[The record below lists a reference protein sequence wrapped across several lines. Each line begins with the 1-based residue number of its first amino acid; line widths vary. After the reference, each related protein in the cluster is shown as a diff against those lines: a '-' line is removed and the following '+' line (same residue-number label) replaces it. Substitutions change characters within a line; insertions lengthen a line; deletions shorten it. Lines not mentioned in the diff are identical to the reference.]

1 MIPTPQPSQLT
12 PPQVFEQAKRLMAM
26 GDYHE
31 AAQRAALLRS
41 HFPNDTPMLALHGLS
56 MGALHLHELAI
67 DDLTRAADDTHNA
80 LVNGNPEN
88 PNRTRIAD
96 QLLRVCAQLARSHEA
111 LGNTD
116 AADAALQR
124 AVDTDPESP
133 AVVLAQVDILAGRG
147 QTAQARSILE
157 AARKLGLEEV
167 PAAMSEAAIFLAE
180 GPKADRN
187 AAAEAASRL
196 KFATEQ
202 VGLDAATLSEAL
214 RRTTALFDL
223 AGDFDEAY
231 RAAVRAAN
239 FRRGNYDAAVH
250 AKLTNAIMS
259 TWTGEAMARV
269 IRPQGNFAHHI
280 FLFGAPNSGA
290 EQLARALARQPEFA
304 STGPSELL
312 TLAAVKHAGAKP
324 TPHRPAV
331 PTPATLRREQL
342 DGVANLYT
350 RHSKANAYPRDRRY
364 IIDPA
369 PLHGHLIGLAAM
381 ALPGSSFVFV
391 RRDPREQTLACY
403 FDAPPGHHPYAKEL
417 PTTAAY
423 IRDIDRLMDHWAA
436 SLPALGVNFVETT
449 HQALTTSPAAE
460 VARILSVLHLPGVD
474 VRALPFAHDPARHPE
489 HYTKRLE
496 PVLSLLPRTR

>member
-1 MIPTPQPSQLT
+1 MIPTPQPTQLT

-67 DDLTRAADDTHNA
+67 DDLSRAADDTHNA
-80 LVNGNPEN
+80 LVNGSPDN

-167 PAAMSEAAIFLAE
+167 PAAMADAAIFLAE

-187 AAAEAASRL
+187 AAAEAAGRL

-290 EQLARALARQPEFA
+290 EQLARAPRAPARVRLHRPQRTTDPRRRQA
-304 STGPSELL
+304 RRRQAHPPPPRGPHPRHPAPRTARRRRQRLHPPL
-312 TLAAVKHAGAKP
+312 QGQRLPARPPIHHRP
-324 TPHRPAV
+324 RPPPRTPHRARRHGPARLLLRLRPPGPPRADPRLLLRRPPPATT
-331 PTPATLRREQL
+331 PTPRNCPPPRPTSATST
-342 DGVANLYT
+342 G
-350 RHSKANAYPRDRRY
+350 
-364 IIDPA
+364 
-369 PLHGHLIGLAAM
+369 
-381 ALPGSSFVFV
+381 
-391 RRDPREQTLACY
+391 
-403 FDAPPGHHPYAKEL
+403 
-417 PTTAAY
+417 
-423 IRDIDRLMDHWAA
+423 
-436 SLPALGVNFVETT
+436 
-449 HQALTTSPAAE
+449 
-460 VARILSVLHLPGVD
+460 
-474 VRALPFAHDPARHPE
+474 
-489 HYTKRLE
+489 
-496 PVLSLLPRTR
+496 